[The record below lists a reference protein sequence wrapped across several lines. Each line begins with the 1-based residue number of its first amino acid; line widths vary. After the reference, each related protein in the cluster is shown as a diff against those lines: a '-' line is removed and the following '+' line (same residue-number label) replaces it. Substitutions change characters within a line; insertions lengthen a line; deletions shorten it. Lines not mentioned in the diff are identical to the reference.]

1 VFSLNDETR
10 DLMKEIDDCV
20 QPCAAQKLAASGRL
34 VSDSLA
40 EGNVQHKEQLL
51 MVLYQAAAVAAQH
64 QTPAALALIRESI
77 AWRRFELRRNA
88 IYNGGYEQAL
98 QIAGQRISAYY
109 STGLK
114 SSQIAQFL
122 YYLSGIV
129 SLPAIAF

>member
-1 VFSLNDETR
+1 
-10 DLMKEIDDCV
+10 
-20 QPCAAQKLAASGRL
+20 
-34 VSDSLA
+34 VSASLA
-40 EGNVQHKEQLL
+40 EGDIQRKEDLL
-51 MVLYQAAAVAAQH
+51 TMLYQAAAVAAQN
-64 QTPAALALIRESI
+64 QTPADLALIRDSI

-109 STGLK
+109 ATGLK